1 MSTKGGGKRVNLK
14 TEVTRKQITPNF
26 PKNEH
31 LLPPDTHTYE
41 DETSIRPEVFYKNL
55 YNFIKIETLAQVFS
69 CEFCEIFKNNF
80 FYRLSLVAAS
90 AETPICRRSGPENFG
105 KMIQRHI
112 PSLLKHL
119 RAFWRK

>member
-41 DETSIRPEVFYKNL
+41 DETSIRPEVFNKNL

-90 AETPICRRSGPENFG
+90 AETPICSRSGPENF
-105 KMIQRHI
+105 
-112 PSLLKHL
+112 
-119 RAFWRK
+119 